1 MREVS
6 LLVVGTL
13 LLWCVSCGSSD
24 TGTSAAASPAKF
36 SDIYSALFPAAT
48 KAKCDFCHSQPA
60 SEVSNGNLHLGAAGD
75 REAVYAAL
83 VGKTASSKACSG
95 ALVVPGDA
103 EGSLFYSKVTA
114 APPCGERMPLGGGAL
129 PAEQIEMIRSWIA
142 AGAKDD

>member
-1 MREVS
+1 MRQVAVLIAGA
-6 LLVVGTL
+6 LL
-13 LLWCVSCGSSD
+13 CCASCGSSD
-24 TGTSAAASPAKF
+24 GGTSTTASAAKF
-36 SDIYSALFPAAT
+36 SDVYVALFPVAT

-60 SEVSNGNLHLGAAGD
+60 SEISNGNLHLGAVGD

-83 VGKTASSKACSG
+83 VGKAAVSKACSG

-103 EGSLFYSKVTA
+103 EGSLFYSKITA
-114 APPCGERMPLGGGAL
+114 SPTCGERMPLGGGAL